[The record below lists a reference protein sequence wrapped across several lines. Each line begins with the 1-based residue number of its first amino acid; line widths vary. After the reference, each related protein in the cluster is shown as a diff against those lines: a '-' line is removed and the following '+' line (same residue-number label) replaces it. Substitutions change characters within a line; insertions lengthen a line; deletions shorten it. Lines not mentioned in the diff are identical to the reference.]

1 MKKMSYQVRYE
12 ERENGRMTCANTN
25 TQDLFESYDAA
36 VLEAFN
42 RTSKQGFPIGCFDTD
57 EHNKYNAK
65 RILVELRN
73 KAKKAERG
81 LTVCATFRPSDQRG
95 IHCVVIAPVISE
107 IQVNGLTYRLSNEEV
122 R

>member
-25 TQDLFESYDAA
+25 T
-36 VLEAFN
+36 LEAFN
-42 RTSKQGFPIGCFDTD
+42 RPSKQGFPIGCCDTD
-57 EHNKYNAK
+57 DHNKYNAK

-73 KAKKAERG
+73 KAQDAERG

-95 IHCVVIAPVISE
+95 IHCVVIAPGISE